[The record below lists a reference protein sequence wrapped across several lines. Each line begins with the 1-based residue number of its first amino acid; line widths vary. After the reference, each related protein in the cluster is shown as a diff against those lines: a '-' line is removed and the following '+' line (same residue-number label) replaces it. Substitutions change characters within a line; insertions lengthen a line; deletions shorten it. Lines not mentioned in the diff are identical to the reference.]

1 MYLGSISTRLV
12 CHRPLALA
20 TSYLCV
26 HDLLYDDDFTKIEK
40 TRETIVEFLLKAV
53 YEFAN
58 LNILQIVNDN
68 AYNCK
73 VGPCEIEK

>member
-12 CHRPLALA
+12 CHRPLPLA

-26 HDLLYDDDFTKIEK
+26 HDLLYANDFTEIEK
-40 TRETIVEFLLKAV
+40 TGKTIAQYLLKVV
-53 YEFAN
+53 YEIAN
-58 LNILQIVNDN
+58 LNILQIVNGN